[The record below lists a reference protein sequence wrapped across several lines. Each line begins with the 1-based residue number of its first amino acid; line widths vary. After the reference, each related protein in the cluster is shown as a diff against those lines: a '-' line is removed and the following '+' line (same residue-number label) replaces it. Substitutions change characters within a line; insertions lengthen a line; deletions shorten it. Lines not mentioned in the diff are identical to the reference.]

1 MCIYVY
7 MCGCG
12 WVYVDGYMDG
22 CMCVYNDVWMYSID
36 SADGIN
42 PSTFACVWVGVYIN
56 GCIYVICVSLPIYP
70 TSHVP

>member
-1 MCIYVY
+1 
-7 MCGCG
+7 
-12 WVYVDGYMDG
+12 MDG